1 MSSLRKRAASV
12 LSRPPTNRPVSAG
25 PACARLAGFAPAK
38 VNLTLH
44 VTGRRADGY
53 HLLDSLVAFADVGDH
68 LTSAPGDGLTVTGPF
83 AAGVPVG
90 DENLIRRA
98 LRLAGSARAITLDK
112 QLPHPAGLGG
122 GSSDAAA
129 ALRLVGAD
137 LPVGDLLALG
147 ADVPVCAIGR
157 GARMRG
163 IGDRVTPVS
172 LPPLHAVL
180 VNPGLS
186 VATPQ
191 VFAAFETPRNAGMDD
206 LPGWADTDALIDWL
220 IAQRNDLEGP
230 AITVAP
236 DIVGV
241 LGAIRATGAAVTRM
255 SGSGAT
261 CFGLYPDVV
270 VAKAAA
276 KRLDRP
282 GWWVRACVLS

>member
-1 MSSLRKRAASV
+1 
-12 LSRPPTNRPVSAG
+12 VSAG

-147 ADVPVCAIGR
+147 ADVPVCAVGR

-163 IGDRVTPVS
+163 IGDRVTPVT

-191 VFAAFETPRNAGMDD
+191 VFAALETSRNAGMDD

-261 CFGLYPDVV
+261 CFGLYPDV
-270 VAKAAA
+270 AAA
-276 KRLDRP
+276 KAGATRLARP

>member
-1 MSSLRKRAASV
+1 M
-12 LSRPPTNRPVSAG
+12 SAG

-191 VFAAFETPRNAGMDD
+191 VFAALETPRNAGMDD

-220 IAQRNDLEGP
+220 IPQRNDLEGP

-261 CFGLYPDVV
+261 CFGLYPDVA